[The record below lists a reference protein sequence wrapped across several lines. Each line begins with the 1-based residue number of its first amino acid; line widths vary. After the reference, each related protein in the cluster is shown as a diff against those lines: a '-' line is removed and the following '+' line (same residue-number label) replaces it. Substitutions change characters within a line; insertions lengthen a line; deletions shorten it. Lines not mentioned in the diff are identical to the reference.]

1 MTIAIIVS
9 ALVIILLTSG
19 TFFVSFALKRH
30 EADFD
35 FQFEKGAIAEKN
47 YLKNQQ
53 HTKQWLEENPVQKW
67 VCQTAEGLN
76 LIASFFPNSD
86 SNRYVILVHGYTSC
100 KEGML
105 SKSVKIG
112 RYVSLYR

>member
-19 TFFVSFALKRH
+19 IFFVSFALKRH

-53 HTKQWLEENPVQKW
+53 K
-67 VCQTAEGLN
+67 CQ
-76 LIASFFPNSD
+76 
-86 SNRYVILVHGYTSC
+86 NR
-100 KEGML
+100 
-105 SKSVKIG
+105 
-112 RYVSLYR
+112 